1 MAINKSVDEVLK
13 IKPVYVHLMHR
24 SAYMG
29 PCRYGEGAQLEP
41 EYDEMMAAEN
51 FNHMKDVIQEMY
63 GADPRFE
70 LLTPVFLP
78 QTDEFILRQEE
89 LDLVKPEIY
98 EADVIL
104 MEGLMGQHIAV
115 NLAKKFKKPIVA
127 VGCCTSTDV
136 TAGLLAAGFESY
148 GAVRME
154 DTKKIMETLRA
165 RKGIRNTRILS
176 ILKGDIISKGV
187 ESNITD
193 LMNLS
198 NTMGISM
205 KFMNAG
211 EFLDEIGKLTPEE
224 IQMAE
229 DKADELIAGAQYNEM
244 PRDYVVRSCKVYVT
258 AKKMLSL
265 YDCNAFTIPC
275 FEICATH
282 RLNNE
287 KYTFCM
293 THSLLKEE
301 GIPSACE
308 SDYSALLAMIVMMN
322 TIDNAP
328 HMGNLHPAL
337 PNEIPEHL
345 RDHRNL
351 LKMFH
356 AVPTRYMHGRQ
367 EAPSPYALRSF
378 TAGNW
383 GATFRY
389 DFDADKNKTITLIR
403 FNPQATGIMA
413 GRAVILEGHGYRNVG
428 CDTGYFAEV
437 ENLDRFFDRMCVY
450 GHHYVWAYGDVS
462 EKLEQVGK
470 VMGFHVEVV

>member
-1 MAINKSVDEVLK
+1 MAIEKSVEMVLK
-13 IKPVYVHLMHR
+13 IKPVYVHLIHR
-24 SAYMG
+24 TPYMG
-29 PCRYGEGAQLEP
+29 PCRYGEGEQLERA
-41 EYDEMMAAEN
+41 YDEMMAAEN
-51 FNHMKDVIQEMY
+51 FEKMKKTIQEMY
-63 GADPRFE
+63 GNDSHYQ
-70 LLTPVFLP
+70 LLKPVYLP
-78 QTDEFILRQEE
+78 QLDEFILRQEE
-89 LDLVKPEIY
+89 LDLVKPDIY

-115 NLAKKFKKPIVA
+115 NLAKKFKKTIVA

-136 TAGLLAAGFESY
+136 TAGLKAAGFEAY

-154 DTKKIMETLRA
+154 DTWKIMQVLRA
-165 RKGIRNTRILS
+165 RKGIRNTRVLS

-193 LMNLS
+193 LIGLT
-198 NTMGISM
+198 NTYGISF

-211 EFLDEIGKLTPEE
+211 EFLDEIGKLTEEE
-224 IQMAE
+224 IKEAE
-229 DKADELIAGAQYNEM
+229 AVADDLIGGAKYNAM
-244 PRDYVVRSCKVYVT
+244 SRDYVVRSCKVYVT

-287 KYTFCM
+287 KYTFCL

-308 SDYSALLAMIVMMN
+308 ADYSALVAMIVMMN
-322 TIDNAP
+322 ILDNAP

-337 PNEIPEHL
+337 PHEIPENL
-345 RDHRNL
+345 KDNQNL

-356 AVPTRYMHGRQ
+356 AVPTRYMHGRDCQ
-367 EAPSPYALRSF
+367 KADYAIRSF

-383 GATFRY
+383 GATIRY
-389 DFDADKNKTITLIR
+389 DFDQDKDEKITLIR
-403 FNPQATGIMA
+403 CNPQATGMMA
-413 GRAVILEGHGYRNVG
+413 GRATILQGHGYDNIG
-428 CDTGYFAEV
+428 CDIGYFAEV
-437 ENLDRFFDRMCVY
+437 EDINVFFDRMCEY

-462 EKLEQVGK
+462 DVLKKVGEAT
-470 VMGFHVEVV
+470 GFQVEVV